1 MPRHSSHPA
10 PPTVSISIALDIEPH
25 QSRFSGV
32 PRWFTSAGEE
42 LNHTQ
47 QVLMRCARLP
57 MRAIPI
63 RPISSGC
70 SNIRLCIRWARRAT
84 PRICWTR
91 TRGLSSYGQITFHG
105 PGQVI
110 AYLLLD
116 LRRRRLMARELVR
129 RIEQAVIETLA
140 AYNLSVCRKPGAPGL
155 YIDDTLSGRGYH
167 GAKIA
172 ALGLKIRRGCCY
184 HGVSLNVNMDLRP
197 FDSIHPC
204 GDAGLRTVDMASLGV
219 LADWSEAASLLA
231 ARLNEN
237 LPT

>member
-1 MPRHSSHPA
+1 MHIRWRG
-10 PPTVSISIALDIEPH
+10 IEPY
-25 QSRFSGV
+25 
-32 PRWFTSAGEE
+32 PTSFDA
-42 LNHTQ
+42 
-47 QVLMRCARLP
+47 
-57 MRAIPI
+57 MRAFTDARDSHTPDQLWLLEHPPVYTLGQAGDPAHLLDKNTGIDLI
-63 RPISSGC
+63 R
-70 SNIRLCIRWARRAT
+70 T
-84 PRICWTR
+84 D
-91 TRGLSSYGQITFHG
+91 RGGQITFHG